1 MRKLNLRQ
9 LILLLSVS
17 TALLIL
23 ANTFYTSHQ
32 TQRALL
38 IEQTLEANQAYASK
52 MAESVDNFLDAAQ
65 QQLAFAAQDVLLADN
80 DPQALQHIVERLEQ
94 QTDSFSS
101 VLIADPQGIALATTH
116 SLEQFYGQ
124 QLKNAGAVQALKERK
139 PLVSKPYISVTD
151 RLVVFL
157 THPVFNA
164 QGDYLGFIG
173 GSIYLH
179 EQSILFML
187 LGKHY
192 HSNDSYIYAVDG
204 DGRLIYHQDARRIGE
219 VITGNKV
226 IGNVME
232 QKTGSQLVLN
242 SKGIQ
247 MLAGYAPVSRAG
259 WGVVTQ
265 RSLEATLSGMRQ
277 QMLIVAQYSFPF
289 FVLIVWL
296 VWIVSRWISKPLWQL
311 AHSAESLDK
320 PDTHAGIVDVKDWY
334 FEAEQLKRAMLNG
347 LAGVN
352 KKLGQLNLE
361 NMTDPLTGL
370 MNRRGMQL
378 TLDEWEQAQQ
388 SFSVIMGDIDHFKRV
403 NDEFGHAVGDKV
415 LQSFAEKMQALSRP
429 GDVICRVGGEEFILL
444 LPNADAAMAGKVAE
458 RLRARVADSVCQ
470 HVGTPVT
477 ISLGVASWPCGS
489 ASIEDVLENAD
500 LALYAAKQAGR
511 NTVQH
516 SDVVC
521 D

>member
-1 MRKLNLRQ
+1 
-9 LILLLSVS
+9 
-17 TALLIL
+17 
-23 ANTFYTSHQ
+23 
-32 TQRALL
+32 
-38 IEQTLEANQAYASK
+38 
-52 MAESVDNFLDAAQ
+52 
-65 QQLAFAAQDVLLADN
+65 
-80 DPQALQHIVERLEQ
+80 
-94 QTDSFSS
+94 
-101 VLIADPQGIALATTH
+101 
-116 SLEQFYGQ
+116 
-124 QLKNAGAVQALKERK
+124 
-139 PLVSKPYISVTD
+139 
-151 RLVVFL
+151 
-157 THPVFNA
+157 
-164 QGDYLGFIG
+164 
-173 GSIYLH
+173 
-179 EQSILFML
+179 
-187 LGKHY
+187 
-192 HSNDSYIYAVDG
+192 
-204 DGRLIYHQDARRIGE
+204 
-219 VITGNKV
+219 
-226 IGNVME
+226 
-232 QKTGSQLVLN
+232 
-242 SKGIQ
+242 
-247 MLAGYAPVSRAG
+247 
-259 WGVVTQ
+259 
-265 RSLEATLSGMRQ
+265 
-277 QMLIVAQYSFPF
+277 MLIVAQYSFPF

-320 PDTHAGIVDVKDWY
+320 PDTHVGIVDVKDWY

-458 RLRARVADSVCQ
+458 RLRARVAGSVCQ